1 MANYDFQNDFQND
14 AARKNYDAA
23 MSGETRKG
31 VDFFEKP
38 LTWDEE
44 KHCEIKDSP
53 RENFVPIP
61 EINTGEGFASYSL
74 GKKIGIIAG
83 ISLAALV
90 FIVSAVTFL
99 TSYYG

>member
-23 MSGETRKG
+23 MDGKARKG

-44 KHCEIKDSP
+44 NPVHPTLDTPTMNI
-53 RENFVPIP
+53 VPIP
-61 EINTGEGFASYSL
+61 TPSSSRFADYSPL
-74 GKKIGIIAG
+74 KKVLVIAG
-83 ISLAALV
+83 VVVAAAAILLLGGWL
-90 FIVSAVTFL
+90 IW
-99 TSYYG
+99 